1 MSKPLLWISAQPVR
15 RRIPIDVAKYEP
27 RDKYYRKARE
37 QGLPSRAAFKIEEL
51 IARIKLPSDARVVD
65 LGCAP
70 GGWLAVLAK
79 TLRNGRVIGIDLA
92 PCRDF
97 GPNVETIVADI
108 RDPALP
114 DIIKAKLGRDADLVT
129 SDLAPKLTGIRERD
143 DAQLEGLID
152 AALAIASRTL
162 KPGGTMVAKLFMSGS
177 FKDIVARFEGHF
189 ATVEVTKVKATRP
202 GSSEL
207 YLIARGFR
215 IRGQ

>member
-1 MSKPLLWISAQPVR
+1 M
-15 RRIPIDVAKYEP
+15 AKYEP

-51 IARIKLPSDARVVD
+51 IARIKLPSDGRVID

-79 TLRNGRVIGIDLA
+79 ALRNGRIIGVDLA
-92 PCRDF
+92 PCKSF

-108 RDPALP
+108 SDPALP
-114 DIIKAKLGRDADLVT
+114 EIVQEKLGRDADLVT

-143 DAQLEGLID
+143 DAQFEALID

-162 KPGGTMVAKLFMSGS
+162 KPGGIMIAKLFMSGS
-177 FKDIVARFEGHF
+177 FKDIVARFEKHF
-189 ATVEVTKVKATRP
+189 ASVEVTKVKATRP

-215 IRGQ
+215 

>member
-1 MSKPLLWISAQPVR
+1 M
-15 RRIPIDVAKYEP
+15 AKYEP
-27 RDKYYRKARE
+27 HDKYYRKARE

-51 IARIKLPSDARVVD
+51 IARIKLPPDARVVD

-92 PCRDF
+92 PCKSF
-97 GPNVETIVADI
+97 GPNVETVVADI

-114 DIIKAKLGRDADLVT
+114 DIIVEKLGRDADLVT

-143 DAQLEGLID
+143 NAQFEELID
-152 AALAIASRTL
+152 AALVIAAKTL
-162 KPGGTMVAKLFMSGS
+162 KAGGTMIAKLFMSES
-177 FKDIVARFEGHF
+177 FKEIVARFEQHF
-189 ATVEVTKVKATRP
+189 AAVEVTKVKATRP

-215 IRGQ
+215 